1 MDLEGC
7 KELVD
12 TGKSSRMC
20 SDPLFFFVWPF
31 GMGPRAFLA
40 QKWLFLALNCSF

>member
-1 MDLEGC
+1 MELEGR

-12 TGKSSRMC
+12 TGKSRGTTFSLC
-20 SDPLFFFVWPF
+20 LAGLNVFQGF
-31 GMGPRAFLA
+31 FLA